1 MKLINFGVRRL
12 NSLVIDENVNGDFS
26 VVGILR
32 FFLNVNL
39 NFSLLRFVFIELNF
53 SVNFLFS

>member
-1 MKLINFGVRRL
+1 MKLINFGVRKL

-39 NFSLLRFVFIELNF
+39 NFSLLRFVFIESNF

>member
-1 MKLINFGVRRL
+1 MKLINFGVRKL

-39 NFSLLRFVFIELNF
+39 NFSLLRFVFLELNF
-53 SVNFLFS
+53 SVSFLFS

>member
-39 NFSLLRFVFIELNF
+39 NFSLLRFVFLELNF

>member
-1 MKLINFGVRRL
+1 MKLINFGVRKL

-32 FFLNVNL
+32 FFLNINL
-39 NFSLLRFVFIELNF
+39 NFSLLRFVFLELNF
-53 SVNFLFS
+53 NVNFLFS

>member
-1 MKLINFGVRRL
+1 MKLINFGVRKL

-53 SVNFLFS
+53 SVSFLFS

>member
-1 MKLINFGVRRL
+1 MKMINFGVRKL

>member
-1 MKLINFGVRRL
+1 MKLINFGVRKL

-39 NFSLLRFVFIELNF
+39 NFSLLRFVFLEFNF

>member
-1 MKLINFGVRRL
+1 MKLINFGVRKL

-39 NFSLLRFVFIELNF
+39 NFSLLRFVFIESNF
-53 SVNFLFS
+53 SFNFLFS

>member
-1 MKLINFGVRRL
+1 MKMINFGVRKL

-39 NFSLLRFVFIELNF
+39 NFSLLRFVFIESNF

>member
-1 MKLINFGVRRL
+1 MKLINFGVRKL

-32 FFLNVNL
+32 FFLNINL
-39 NFSLLRFVFIELNF
+39 NFSLLRFVFLELNF

>member
-1 MKLINFGVRRL
+1 MKLINFGVRKL

-32 FFLNVNL
+32 FFLNINL
-39 NFSLLRFVFIELNF
+39 NFSLLRFVFLELNF
-53 SVNFLFS
+53 SVSFLFS

>member
-1 MKLINFGVRRL
+1 MKMINFGVRKL

-32 FFLNVNL
+32 FFLNINL
-39 NFSLLRFVFIELNF
+39 NFSLLRFVFIESNF

>member
-1 MKLINFGVRRL
+1 MKLINFGVRKL
-12 NSLVIDENVNGDFS
+12 NSLIIDENVNGVFS

-39 NFSLLRFVFIELNF
+39 NFSLLRFVFLELNF

>member
-1 MKLINFGVRRL
+1 MKLINFGVRKL

-32 FFLNVNL
+32 FFLNINL
-39 NFSLLRFVFIELNF
+39 NFSLLRFVFIESNF

>member
-1 MKLINFGVRRL
+1 MKMINFGVRKL

-32 FFLNVNL
+32 FFLNINL
-39 NFSLLRFVFIELNF
+39 NFSLLRFVFLEFNF

>member
-1 MKLINFGVRRL
+1 MKLINFGVRKL

-32 FFLNVNL
+32 FFLNINL
-39 NFSLLRFVFIELNF
+39 NFSLLRFVFLEFNF

>member
-1 MKLINFGVRRL
+1 MKLINFGVRKL

-39 NFSLLRFVFIELNF
+39 SFSLLRFVFLELNF

>member
-1 MKLINFGVRRL
+1 MKLINFGVRKL

-39 NFSLLRFVFIELNF
+39 NFSLLRFVFLESNF

>member
-1 MKLINFGVRRL
+1 MKMINFGVRKL

-39 NFSLLRFVFIELNF
+39 NFSLLRFVFLESNF

>member
-1 MKLINFGVRRL
+1 MKMINFGVRKL

-39 NFSLLRFVFIELNF
+39 NFSLLRFVFLELNF

>member
-1 MKLINFGVRRL
+1 MKMINFGVRKL

-39 NFSLLRFVFIELNF
+39 NFSLLRFVFLELNF
-53 SVNFLFS
+53 SVSFLFS

>member
-1 MKLINFGVRRL
+1 MKLINFGVRKL

-32 FFLNVNL
+32 FFLNINL

>member
-1 MKLINFGVRRL
+1 MKLINFGVRKL

>member
-1 MKLINFGVRRL
+1 MKLINFGVRKL

-39 NFSLLRFVFIELNF
+39 NFSLLRFVFLELNF

>member
-1 MKLINFGVRRL
+1 MKLINFGVRKL

-39 NFSLLRFVFIELNF
+39 NFSLLRFVFLGSNF
-53 SVNFLFS
+53 SVSFLFS